1 MKASFQTVDVFT
13 DRQFGGNPVAVI
25 PDARGLS
32 DAQMQAIANEFN
44 LPETTFVFPP
54 PIQQTPLVS
63 GFLRLAP
70 RCRLPVIPTSGRRSS
85 SPIKKGFGPPSDRG
99 NMTFEELAEL
109 LRMTIDTVDGLVAGA
124 SLATPQKFRIIRDID
139 VATIAQACSLEFVR
153 YRGASASALP
163 CQLRRAIR
171 YSRSA

>member
-44 LPETTFVFPP
+44 LAETTLGRLLL
-54 PIQQTPLVS
+54 ILQILLVS

-70 RCRLPVIPTSGRRSS
+70 KCRLRVIPTSAQRSYWR
-85 SPIKKGFGPPSDRG
+85 IKTGF
-99 NMTFEELAEL
+99 A
-109 LRMTIDTVDGLVAGA
+109 A
-124 SLATPQKFRIIRDID
+124 SLS
-139 VATIAQACSLEFVR
+139 IA
-153 YRGASASALP
+153 GT
-163 CQLRRAIR
+163 
-171 YSRSA
+171 